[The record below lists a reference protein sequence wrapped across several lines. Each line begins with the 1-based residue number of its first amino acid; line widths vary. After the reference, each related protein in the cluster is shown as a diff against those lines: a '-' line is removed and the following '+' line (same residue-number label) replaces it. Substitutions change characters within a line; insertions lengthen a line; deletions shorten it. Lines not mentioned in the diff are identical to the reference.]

1 MEQEYAAQC
10 RRLAQDWRRLEQH
23 QQDNLAALKLR
34 ESELSRQREL
44 LESERELQL
53 SQVSELMSHYKLP
66 LIQALFQFVSFML
79 PSPPVVMV
87 VYSAG

>member
-23 QQDNLAALKLR
+23 QQDNLATLKLR
-34 ESELSRQREL
+34 ESELNRQKEL

-53 SQVSELMSHYKLP
+53 SQVSGLISYCKLS
-66 LIQALFQFVSFML
+66 LVQALFQFISFML
-79 PSPPVVMV
+79 PFPL
-87 VYSAG
+87 

>member
-23 QQDNLAALKLR
+23 QQDDLAALKLR

-53 SQVSELMSHYKLP
+53 SQVTEFMSHYKLP
-66 LIQALFQFVSFML
+66 HIQALFQFVSFML
-79 PSPPVVMV
+79 PFPLW
-87 VYSAG
+87 

>member
-53 SQVSELMSHYKLP
+53 SQVSDLMSHYKLP
-66 LIQALFQFVSFML
+66 FIQALFQFVSFML
-79 PSPPVVMV
+79 PFTLW
-87 VYSAG
+87 

>member
-23 QQDNLAALKLR
+23 QRINLVTLKLR
-34 ESELSRQREL
+34 EGELCRQREL

-53 SQVSELMSHYKLP
+53 SQVCE
-66 LIQALFQFVSFML
+66 
-79 PSPPVVMV
+79 
-87 VYSAG
+87 